1 MTARV
6 SERTV
11 MAEYDRALAASPYL
25 AERIKLGAPAL
36 AKSVLRSSRARCE
49 KRRSRL
55 RRMGVAS
62 GGSAAVAR

>member
-36 AKSVLRSSRARCE
+36 DAETTARVL
-49 KRRSRL
+49 
-55 RRMGVAS
+55 S
-62 GGSAAVAR
+62 GIAA